1 MNRKEFLQVLGGAA
15 ASAAAMSVPSAG
27 VASSPADSGP
37 SVEGQATS
45 HKLTRGVSFYSYQ
58 AAYYSG
64 MMSVEDCVAEAGAIG
79 ATGLELIVDAMI
91 PDYPTPSA
99 RWVDQW
105 WEWMDKYHTVPV
117 NYCGSHDTMLLG
129 YRPLTTAEGVERMTR
144 DIHCAK
150 RMGFTQM
157 RLLGATPLDVV
168 EKCIPVAE
176 KNNIS
181 LNFEIH
187 GPNPL
192 NGRLVETWVKFFEKV
207 KSKYVGLNPDMSLF
221 EKRPQALGRDQQIRV
236 GRLKADIA
244 KYIDQACADG
254 MAREKAEAAVTKMG
268 GAKPEMDYL
277 NRRYV
282 GYQDPKLLLPL
293 KQYCHHMH
301 AKLYGV
307 TEDFKE
313 ICIDYEGVI
322 PFLIQNGFEMCLTTE
337 YEGQR
342 FIMDAEQE
350 DEVEQVRRHHVM
362 LKRLLG
368 A

>member
-1 MNRKEFLQVLGGAA
+1 MNRKEFLQVIGGAA
-15 ASAAAMSVPSAG
+15 ASAAAMSVPAVG
-27 VASSPADSGP
+27 MASSPAATGSTAGGP
-37 SVEGQATS
+37 AAA

-64 MMSVEDCVAEAGAIG
+64 TMSVEECVAEAGAIG
-79 ATGLELIVDAMI
+79 ATGLEIIADAMI
-91 PDYPTPSA
+91 PDFPTPSTK
-99 RWVDQW
+99 WVDDW
-105 WEWMDKYHTVPV
+105 WDWMEKYHTVPV
-117 NYCGSHDTMLLG
+117 NYCGSHDTMILG

-144 DIHCAK
+144 DIHCAH
-150 RMGFTQM
+150 RLGFTQL

-168 EKCIPVAE
+168 EKCLPIAE
-176 KNNIS
+176 KNNVS

-192 NGRLVETWVKFFEKV
+192 KGRLVETWVKFFEKV
-207 KSKYVGLNPDMSLF
+207 KSKYIGLNPDMSLF

-236 GRLKADIA
+236 GRLKAEIA
-244 KYIDQACADG
+244 KYIDKACADAVP
-254 MAREKAEAAVTKMG
+254 MATAEAEVKRMG
-268 GAKPEMDYL
+268 GGPREIAYFE
-277 NRRYV
+277 RRYG

-307 TEDFKE
+307 TEDFQE
-313 ICIDYEGVI
+313 ICIAYEEVL

-350 DEVEQVRRHHVM
+350 DEVEQVRRHHVIM
-362 LKRLLG
+362 KKYLG
-368 A
+368 I